1 MELKV
6 FEEQIIQTEPVPK
19 IDCESQTESER
30 FTQVESESQTD
41 LTNENITT
49 VDKIEI
55 VQGMESF
62 PTQTDTEELRQ
73 MSPFKSANEI
83 NHGNMQ
89 GGDKSPDKDSTS
101 EVDSNMSS
109 VLKSDEKVPVTV
121 SADLDMCVGEY
132 KELSFPPVASGTQK
146 QMQLQPPVQ
155 ERSTSP
161 IDLCTK
167 PSNEQNKEHDTPKRK
182 ASTMTVP
189 HNPYDYYRPGKS
201 RRLQDTRITPAYQSP
216 VNLSAT
222 CSRHLP
228 PAGFMSQS
236 NAVVQ
241 RSAVANLHQI
251 SVRDLSLK
259 PSKSFQSRSILHT
272 PHPFTFKVGSKLE
285 TFTSLT
291 LKDRL
296 LSKKISGISQK

>member
-1 MELKV
+1 
-6 FEEQIIQTEPVPK
+6 
-19 IDCESQTESER
+19 
-30 FTQVESESQTD
+30 
-41 LTNENITT
+41 
-49 VDKIEI
+49 
-55 VQGMESF
+55 
-62 PTQTDTEELRQ
+62 

-109 VLKSDEKVPVTV
+109 VSKPDEKVPVTV
-121 SADLDMCVGEY
+121 SAGLDMRVGEY

-155 ERSTSP
+155 ERSPSP

-182 ASTMTVP
+182 ASTMTGS
-189 HNPYDYYRPGKS
+189 HNLYDYYRPGKS
-201 RRLQDTRITPAYQSP
+201 RRLQDTRITPAHQSP

-228 PAGFMSQS
+228 PAGFMLQS

-241 RSAVANLHQI
+241 
-251 SVRDLSLK
+251 
-259 PSKSFQSRSILHT
+259 
-272 PHPFTFKVGSKLE
+272 
-285 TFTSLT
+285 
-291 LKDRL
+291 
-296 LSKKISGISQK
+296 

>member
-1 MELKV
+1 MV
-6 FEEQIIQTEPVPK
+6 INEEQIIQTEPVPQ
-19 IDCESQTESER
+19 IDCESQTESETV
-30 FTQVESESQTD
+30 TQIESESQTD
-41 LTNENITT
+41 LTSENITT

-73 MSPFKSANEI
+73 MSPFKSDNEH
-83 NHGNMQ
+83 NDGNVQ

-101 EVDSNMSS
+101 EVDYNMSS
-109 VLKSDEKVPVTV
+109 VSKSDDKVPVTV
-121 SADLDMCVGEY
+121 SAGLDMRVGEY
-132 KELSFPPVASGTQK
+132 KELIFPSVASGAQK
-146 QMQLQPPVQ
+146 QTQLQPPVQ
-155 ERSTSP
+155 ERSPSP

-167 PSNEQNKEHDTPKRK
+167 PSNEQKKEHDTPKRK
-182 ASTMTVP
+182 VSTITVS

-201 RRLQDTRITPAYQSP
+201 RKLQDTRITPAHQSP

-241 RSAVANLHQI
+241 RSAVANLH
-251 SVRDLSLK
+251 
-259 PSKSFQSRSILHT
+259 
-272 PHPFTFKVGSKLE
+272 
-285 TFTSLT
+285 
-291 LKDRL
+291 
-296 LSKKISGISQK
+296 